1 NVLDRKPFELTD
13 HFPSALVKLK
23 ETRTLDLVLAPN
35 LFHQQFRISNYLERF
50 MPMLEG
56 VVERS
61 QQSAVFR
68 IVVRLVAEILAQS
81 RDFASG
87 LVGDDNSVAS
97 GARIATRAA
106 INVGDQE
113 RIGLRLL
120 GKQATGFAR
129 NCTLAAK

>member
-1 NVLDRKPFELTD
+1 
-13 HFPSALVKLK
+13 
-23 ETRTLDLVLAPN
+23 
-35 LFHQQFRISNYLERF
+35 

-81 RDFASG
+81 RDFTSG

-106 INVGDQE
+106 INVSD
-113 RIGLRLL
+113 
-120 GKQATGFAR
+120 
-129 NCTLAAK
+129 